1 MTPRA
6 AKPSR
11 VSPDWAQDFL
21 RREAARIDTDPL
33 TNSVFPLAQTLFR
46 KLEPEEA
53 EPGQLPALAGEVH
66 LTLLDERA
74 GQFRRQH
81 SGADA
86 ALPPTSRLSLTLTF
100 A

>member
-1 MTPRA
+1 MTPPA

-11 VSPDWAQDFL
+11 AGLDWAQEFL
-21 RREAARIDTDPL
+21 RREAARIDADPL
-33 TNSVFPLAQTLFR
+33 TNSAFSLAQTLFR

-53 EPGQLPALAGEVH
+53 GLEQLPALDEEVH
-66 LTLLDERA
+66 RTLLDERA

-81 SGADA
+81 SGTDA

>member
-1 MTPRA
+1 
-6 AKPSR
+6 
-11 VSPDWAQDFL
+11 VSLDWAQDFL
-21 RREAARIDTDPL
+21 RREAARIDADPL
-33 TNSVFPLAQTLFR
+33 TNSVFSRAQTLFR
-46 KLEPEEA
+46 KRESGEA
-53 EPGQLPALAGEVH
+53 EPGQLPALAEKVH

-74 GQFRRQH
+74 DQFRRQH